1 MTIFFIIP
9 YSHYYWVGGPPNLS
23 RSIKAPIKFPEER
36 LDPDVNI
43 PTRLA
48 FYSLTKIKAAAHIGF
63 LGFRV
68 PQKLRQFLGGHCKKG
83 PKP

>member
-1 MTIFFIIP
+1 MLQRKLWPI
-9 YSHYYWVGGPPNLS
+9 SWVGGPPNLS

-43 PTRLA
+43 PTCLA

-68 PQKLRQFLGGHCKKG
+68 P
-83 PKP
+83 PKIKAIFGRSL